1 MKKLNLALAALGV
14 LATAAFAAD
23 KPIKSGLQQ
32 GEMLNPFQVVDTCGP
47 DKGSQL
53 CLV

>member
-1 MKKLNLALAALGV
+1 MKKLTLALAALGA

-23 KPIKSGLQQ
+23 KPLQSGLQP
-32 GEMLNPFQVVDTCGP
+32 GERLNPFQVVDTCGP